1 MKKKI
6 IFILIESAKRELNSK
21 TLLALRALNK
31 NYRVV
36 IGHKGTIWSIFNKC
50 NPGIVLLK
58 SFGPKNTDTINL
70 LKKKK
75 FKILSNDEEIILA
88 WDMNERIE
96 YRMNNENLN
105 KIDVLLTVGD
115 TDSNE
120 IKKQFPKLLNKTKK
134 VGNIRLE
141 LLKKKNRSL
150 LDDETDNIRKKHGN
164 FILFTTQFG
173 RVNIIKRSEKSID
186 FVFSRVIDDKA
197 DPESAHILNVNNQ
210 ISMQREILLQTI
222 KFLDNFEVNF
232 PNKKIIISP
241 HPVENKLFWED
252 YISKRKFKNIILN
265 KDNLIS
271 INSLINAS
279 DLVISSNSTSLLEAY
294 LLDKKIINFLGKKTR
309 LVEIDF
315 LKKISN
321 VVRSADELV
330 NILNSENN
338 IKKIDKTPDMAKTI
352 KNLEYDYDAI
362 DELINVF
369 SDIKHVESFESIFI
383 SKKTNKIFYLKNFFR
398 EFKNLVKKL
407 IKFKRN
413 TVYDDLYRE
422 KIGDKLS
429 YKSFYKKVNQIN
441 KIEKIKNLKFTQ
453 LIPKVFLLDKE

>member
-1 MKKKI
+1 
-6 IFILIESAKRELNSK
+6 
-21 TLLALRALNK
+21 
-31 NYRVV
+31 
-36 IGHKGTIWSIFNKC
+36 
-50 NPGIVLLK
+50 
-58 SFGPKNTDTINL
+58 
-70 LKKKK
+70 
-75 FKILSNDEEIILA
+75 
-88 WDMNERIE
+88 MNERIE